1 MKQPWLPTLLQDAKF
16 AVRVLARTPFFTG
29 TALLTLA
36 IGIGATTAIFSVVN
50 AVLLR
55 TLPYPNADRLYTI
68 VTIDGTTSLRFREQD
83 RRGQPDEVVRF
94 KVAELKR
101 WATDVGLE
109 AAAFNECFDASRHQ
123 DEVMKDYEDA
133 AGLGMKGTPVFFVNG
148 RALLG
153 AHPFATF
160 QKAIE
165 AELSR

>member
-1 MKQPWLPTLLQDAKF
+1 M
-16 AVRVLARTPFFTG
+16 
-29 TALLTLA
+29 
-36 IGIGATTAIFSVVN
+36 
-50 AVLLR
+50 
-55 TLPYPNADRLYTI
+55 
-68 VTIDGTTSLRFREQD
+68 FREQD
-83 RRGQPDEVVRF
+83 RRGQPDEVVQFRA
-94 KVAELKR
+94 AELKR

-109 AAAFNECFDASRHQ
+109 AAPFNECFDTGRHK

-165 AELSR
+165 EN